1 LPKRGFRERVN
12 SRKTTPQTLV
22 KAYAQGILEWLKI
35 RKTAVKK
42 PDRFSIYNRRKCPMD
57 MQWLNE
63 ARCLTEDPELFFPV
77 GNTGPAAEQIEQ
89 AKAVCRECKVSASC
103 LEYAIKENQ
112 DSGVWG
118 GLSEDER
125 KSLKRKYARAR
136 RAG

>member
-1 LPKRGFRERVN
+1 MNGEPPKWHRSQALFFV
-12 SRKTTPQTLV
+12 STTTEGL
-22 KAYAQGILEWLKI
+22 
-35 RKTAVKK
+35 R
-42 PDRFSIYNRRKCPMD
+42 MD

-89 AKAVCRECKVSASC
+89 AKAVCRECSVSSNC

>member
-1 LPKRGFRERVN
+1 LRLISGPRHR
-12 SRKTTPQTLV
+12 S
-22 KAYAQGILEWLKI
+22 LKNF
-35 RKTAVKK
+35 
-42 PDRFSIYNRRKCPMD
+42 DSITKEYMD
-57 MQWLNE
+57 LQWQDQ

-77 GNTGPAAEQIEQ
+77 GNTGPAVEQIDQ
-89 AKAVCRECKVSASC
+89 AKAVCRECAVATSC

-112 DSGVWG
+112 DTGVWG

>member
-1 LPKRGFRERVN
+1 MDRKSSLFERSTSVNHQEICGYKRPSSTGKDADFLPPI
-12 SRKTTPQTLV
+12 KTEGL
-22 KAYAQGILEWLKI
+22 
-35 RKTAVKK
+35 
-42 PDRFSIYNRRKCPMD
+42 SMD

-89 AKAVCRECKVSASC
+89 AKSVCRECTVSSSC

>member
-1 LPKRGFRERVN
+1 MALGVKRFSLGKV
-12 SRKTTPQTLV
+12 LV
-22 KAYAQGILEWLKI
+22 KPLFK
-35 RKTAVKK
+35 RKS
-42 PDRFSIYNRRKCPMD
+42 PLRIYFPRLALTPKFPTTQRNTSRMN

-63 ARCLTEDPELFFPV
+63 SRCLTEDPELFFPV
-77 GNTGPAAEQIEQ
+77 GNTGPAVDQIEQ
-89 AKAVCRECKVSASC
+89 AKSVCRECGVATQC

-112 DSGVWG
+112 DTGVWG

>member
-1 LPKRGFRERVN
+1 LPKLVSCETISIGKVRLEKHFKRKPKKHFGEN
-12 SRKTTPQTLV
+12 STLPQVSRNLAVLITTEGL
-22 KAYAQGILEWLKI
+22 
-35 RKTAVKK
+35 R
-42 PDRFSIYNRRKCPMD
+42 MD

-63 ARCLTEDPELFFPV
+63 SRCLTEDPELFFPV

-89 AKAVCRECKVSASC
+89 AKAVCRECTVSSQC

>member
-1 LPKRGFRERVN
+1 VGVERFLQDENRFISVN
-12 SRKTTPQTLV
+12 HLIGISFHLVWPSSSQRQSYTLH
-22 KAYAQGILEWLKI
+22 KGI
-35 RKTAVKK
+35 
-42 PDRFSIYNRRKCPMD
+42 SSHMD

-63 ARCLTEDPELFFPV
+63 SRCLTEDPELFFPV
-77 GNTGPAAEQIEQ
+77 GNTGPAVDQIDQ
-89 AKAVCRECKVSASC
+89 AKAVCRECNVATQC

-112 DSGVWG
+112 DTGVWG

>member
-1 LPKRGFRERVN
+1 MFSPRLTKGQSNTRH
-12 SRKTTPQTLV
+12 K
-22 KAYAQGILEWLKI
+22 GI
-35 RKTAVKK
+35 A
-42 PDRFSIYNRRKCPMD
+42 SYMD

-63 ARCLTEDPELFFPV
+63 SRCLTEDPELFFPV
-77 GNTGPAAEQIEQ
+77 GNTGPAVDQIDQ
-89 AKAVCRECKVSASC
+89 AKAVCRECGVSTQC

-112 DSGVWG
+112 DTGVWG